1 MARFDPSLSIL
12 AGMDT
17 SVLRQQLSLMQ
28 QDYLDLSSGR
38 KVESASYA
46 QGDGAKS
53 VKYTVATIG
62 QLAMAI
68 RQIQAQLGI
77 IPSPRRAI
85 VVRF

>member
-46 QGDGAKS
+46 QGDG
-53 VKYTVATIG
+53 
-62 QLAMAI
+62 
-68 RQIQAQLGI
+68 
-77 IPSPRRAI
+77 RRA
-85 VVRF
+85 